1 MNIRVHFGLLSL
13 FLTAC
18 TPRIQLDTPPEGI
31 TINMNVV
38 VDHKIEVKMD
48 EATQSALASP
58 PDRTSST
65 KPARQSSSK

>member
-1 MNIRVHFGLLSL
+1 MRIFTLIAFASILL

-18 TPRIQLDTPPEGI
+18 TPKIQLETPKEGI

-48 EATQSALASP
+48 KRSRAII
-58 PDRTSST
+58 SSVED
-65 KPARQSSSK
+65 KESK